1 MKFALKIESFFL
13 QGNKQQ
19 VIKMKI
25 KGVIQDLKKEKKIKK
40 MITVKIYLGI
50 FLELLWAVWG
60 QFTFKQFLVP
70 ACTSPQGLQASSN
83 AQSMLTTEF

>member
-1 MKFALKIESFFL
+1 
-13 QGNKQQ
+13 
-19 VIKMKI
+19 MKI

-60 QFTFKQFLVP
+60 QFSFR
-70 ACTSPQGLQASSN
+70 
-83 AQSMLTTEF
+83 